1 MIKLYLQ
8 KWAEHFNSVASSRID
23 SVRELEDL
31 KLKVDG
37 LLPSSFKNEEYLLDV
52 PFTAEEVHAAVRK
65 LKGREAAGPDGITAE
80 HLKYAGQNM
89 VIWLMKITNSIIDHT
104 GFHEGGCSWAC
115 L

>member
-1 MIKLYLQ
+1 MVDDQAVLVQ
-8 KWAEHFNSVASSRID
+8 KWAEHFRSVASSRVD

-65 LKGREAAGPDGITAE
+65 LKGRKAAGPGRA
-80 HLKYAGQNM
+80 
-89 VIWLMKITNSIIDHT
+89 S
-104 GFHEGGCSWAC
+104 
-115 L
+115 